1 MDVLRYSDLHQGRH
15 GHEVCYL
22 MKSTRVR
29 RVYLSVVVAM
39 SSAVGNGLRGG
50 FHQARC
56 ENDAAMEGVNT
67 KLRFE
72 DAGAVAVDPDRIEMD
87 ESCSTCWLPS
97 VRY

>member
-1 MDVLRYSDLHQGRH
+1 
-15 GHEVCYL
+15 
-22 MKSTRVR
+22 
-29 RVYLSVVVAM
+29 
-39 SSAVGNGLRGG
+39 
-50 FHQARC
+50 
-56 ENDAAMEGVNT
+56 MEGVNT